1 MKKSFLGVSF
11 YPGLWGKWDR
21 SPCLI
26 LTVFVIWT
34 ERATTPNACVIYLSC
49 MIYVSVQFYAL
60 CPFLLGV
67 TLSFNTNCLIMPYTT
82 LLKSASGI
90 TKCDSYYEVR
100 RNRRINRELLEGKL
114 ISDLPYK
121 KNKFL
126 FRKS

>member
-1 MKKSFLGVSF
+1 
-11 YPGLWGKWDR
+11 
-21 SPCLI
+21 
-26 LTVFVIWT
+26 
-34 ERATTPNACVIYLSC
+34 
-49 MIYVSVQFYAL
+49 
-60 CPFLLGV
+60 
-67 TLSFNTNCLIMPYTT
+67 MPYTT